1 MVQHIIL
8 FIKEHEMYYVYVLKS
23 SKGRLYVGYTSD
35 LKRRIAEHNAGQSQY
50 TRNDTW
56 ELIYYEAYRSEH
68 DARDRERKYKQYGQS
83 YRRLKERIKDS
94 LISE

>member
-1 MVQHIIL
+1 
-8 FIKEHEMYYVYVLKS
+8 MYYVYVLKS

-56 ELIYYEAYRSEH
+56 ELIYYEAYRCEH